1 MFHTGL
7 SRAAACLFFSAAAVS
22 VLCCCTK
29 RLDTSSDDKYYNSY
43 EKVVRSLSS
52 ENQKKF
58 DDGMNMIWFYSE
70 DDAATKAELHG
81 KTGEEILSLID
92 EKTAK
97 LPTLD
102 TSSREAFE
110 SSLKKIQDTLP
121 SSKKKAYADFV
132 NTLPAYRPGDR
143 RLAGMNG
150 LPFHKLVEN
159 FDFANGQN
167 PDLQKK

>member
-1 MFHTGL
+1 
-7 SRAAACLFFSAAAVS
+7 
-22 VLCCCTK
+22 
-29 RLDTSSDDKYYNSY
+29 
-43 EKVVRSLSS
+43 
-52 ENQKKF
+52 
-58 DDGMNMIWFYSE
+58 MNMIWFYSE